1 MYSPYITGSMEQ
13 RWLLIFQIFLG
24 RTTKYN
30 PNSTVGTGPC
40 AKWFKGEECPFYPKF
55 AIKEIFKVGC
65 ADAVG
70 SYCDCIYFCWNNEDV
85 TKFFAMGLKSEEYD
99 DCTTRLNFSLIL
111 AGSVG
116 SVCKLWEKVKVN
128 NHNLL
133 FLAKKLSNCSPK
145 PVGPKC
151 QWMLFVLSFC
161 IKKHNPFY

>member
-1 MYSPYITGSMEQ
+1 MEQ
-13 RWLLIFQIFLG
+13 RWLQIFSIFLG

-65 ADAVG
+65 ADAEG

-133 FLAKKLSNCSPK
+133 F
-145 PVGPKC
+145 
-151 QWMLFVLSFC
+151 
-161 IKKHNPFY
+161 

>member
-1 MYSPYITGSMEQ
+1 MKIYNCQFYWDAYSTYITGSMEQ
-13 RWLLIFQIFLG
+13 RWLQIFSIFLG

-65 ADAVG
+65 ADAEG

-99 DCTTRLNFSLIL
+99 DCTTRLNFLWFWL
-111 AGSVG
+111 AQ
-116 SVCKLWEKVKVN
+116 
-128 NHNLL
+128 
-133 FLAKKLSNCSPK
+133 LA
-145 PVGPKC
+145 
-151 QWMLFVLSFC
+151 QFVSSER
-161 IKKHNPFY
+161 K

>member
-1 MYSPYITGSMEQ
+1 MGWKYTSCQFYWDAYSTYITGSMEQ
-13 RWLLIFQIFLG
+13 RWLQIFSIFLG

-65 ADAVG
+65 ADAEG

-116 SVCKLWEKVKVN
+116 SVCKLWEKLKT
-128 NHNLL
+128 
-133 FLAKKLSNCSPK
+133 
-145 PVGPKC
+145 
-151 QWMLFVLSFC
+151 
-161 IKKHNPFY
+161 IITIFYF

>member
-1 MYSPYITGSMEQ
+1 MT
-13 RWLLIFQIFLG
+13 LNLVNFLG

-65 ADAVG
+65 ADAEG

-99 DCTTRLNFSLIL
+99 DCTTRLNFSLIF

-116 SVCKLWEKVKVN
+116 SVCKL
-128 NHNLL
+128 
-133 FLAKKLSNCSPK
+133 
-145 PVGPKC
+145 
-151 QWMLFVLSFC
+151 
-161 IKKHNPFY
+161 

>member
-1 MYSPYITGSMEQ
+1 MRTVLT
-13 RWLLIFQIFLG
+13 LLGLWIKDDFKSFQKFLG

-65 ADAVG
+65 ADAEG

-85 TKFFAMGLKSEEYD
+85 AKYFANGLKSEEYD

-116 SVCKLWEKVKVN
+116 SVCKL
-128 NHNLL
+128 
-133 FLAKKLSNCSPK
+133 
-145 PVGPKC
+145 
-151 QWMLFVLSFC
+151 
-161 IKKHNPFY
+161 